1 MSMVHNRFSLI
12 ATIIGAFSILVILA
26 SQSFEREYAQSKP
39 KIEQIVHEKVSS
51 IKKQQLMPLK
61 EKISGATCR
70 RSQRTATDFAR

>member
-51 IKKQQLMPLK
+51 IKK
-61 EKISGATCR
+61 ATIDAIKGKNI
-70 RSQRTATDFAR
+70 RSHL